1 VTFNPLVGGSNP
13 PRPTNLPVGY
23 AAAVVRLITALLL
36 WGLAASASA
45 ETLAA
50 PCDGVRISFPTVDA
64 EPTIRIF
71 KDSDVA
77 GWKPPACTRWPAEK
91 FHFIGTATASFRH
104 SGDASELARR
114 YGAISEYAAMRY
126 FSPSRQTWREL
137 SFEAF
142 ALRDANPASKR
153 GDFTAAEFVPGIP
166 RYFWQRG
173 ATEAPRPFPGSIDLV
188 NRIEVLERTADRL
201 VVAVTSEP
209 GTVAA
214 VMRLGRGDIRVVY
227 FLERDENARDAW
239 HYFAL
244 TSLAGI
250 AALGADNFYRASA
263 RGVFRHT
270 AGLPPEVRSQE

>member
-1 VTFNPLVGGSNP
+1 M
-13 PRPTNLPVGY
+13 
-23 AAAVVRLITALLL
+23 VRLATALLL
-36 WGLAASASA
+36 FGLAAPAPA
-45 ETLAA
+45 ETPLL
-50 PCDGVRISFPTVDA
+50 PCAGQRIGFPPVDA

-71 KDSDVA
+71 KETDLA
-77 GWKPPACTRWPAEK
+77 GWTPPACTGWPAEK
-91 FHFIGTATASFRH
+91 FEFVGTAAASFRH
-104 SGDASELARR
+104 NGDAIELARR

-126 FSPSRQTWREL
+126 FSPSRQAWRKL

-142 ALRDANPASKR
+142 ALKDANPANKR
-153 GDFTAAEFVPGIP
+153 GDFTAAEFVPGIAH
-166 RYFWQRG
+166 YFWQRG

-188 NRIEVLERTADRL
+188 NRIDVLERTPDRL
-201 VVAVTSEP
+201 VVVVTSEP
-209 GTVAA
+209 GTVAV

-227 FLERDENARDAW
+227 FLERDENARDVW

-270 AGLPPEVRSQE
+270 AGLPAEVAAP

>member
-1 VTFNPLVGGSNP
+1 MP
-13 PRPTNLPVGY
+13 PCAGT
-23 AAAVVRLITALLL
+23 
-36 WGLAASASA
+36 
-45 ETLAA
+45 
-50 PCDGVRISFPTVDA
+50 RIEFPAVDA

-71 KDSDVA
+71 KETDLA
-77 GWKPPACTRWPAEK
+77 GWKPPACTGWPAEK
-91 FHFIGTATASFRH
+91 YEFIGAAAASFRH
-104 SGDASELARR
+104 NGDAIELARR
-114 YGAISEYAAMRY
+114 YGAISLYDAMRY
-126 FSPSRQTWREL
+126 FSPRLQAWRKL

-153 GDFTAAEFVPGIP
+153 GDFTAAELIPGTA

-173 ATEAPRPFPGSIDLV
+173 ATEAPPPFPGSLDLV
-188 NRIEVLERTADRL
+188 HRLEVLELTPDHL

-209 GTVAA
+209 ATVAV

-227 FLERDENARDAW
+227 FLKRDDSARDVW

-270 AGLPPEVRSQE
+270 VGLPAEVRAP

>member
-1 VTFNPLVGGSNP
+1 MNRRKQNQSEYPN
-13 PRPTNLPVGY
+13 
-23 AAAVVRLITALLL
+23 VVRLATALLL
-36 WGLAASASA
+36 FGLAAPAPA
-45 ETLAA
+45 ETPLL
-50 PCDGVRISFPTVDA
+50 PCAGQRIGFPPVDA

-71 KDSDVA
+71 KETDLA
-77 GWKPPACTRWPAEK
+77 GWKPPACTGWPAEK
-91 FHFIGTATASFRH
+91 FEFVGTAAASFRH
-104 SGDASELARR
+104 NGDAIELARR

-126 FSPSRQTWREL
+126 FSPSRQAWREL

-142 ALRDANPASKR
+142 ALKDANRSNKR
-153 GDFTAAEFVPGIP
+153 GDFTAAEFVPGIAH
-166 RYFWQRG
+166 YFWQRG

-188 NRIEVLERTADRL
+188 NRIDVLERTPDRL
-201 VVAVTSEP
+201 VVVVTSEP
-209 GTVAA
+209 GTVAV

-227 FLERDENARDAW
+227 FLERNENARDVW

-270 AGLPPEVRSQE
+270 AGLPAEVAAP

>member
-1 VTFNPLVGGSNP
+1 MSLLNMKRRCT
-13 PRPTNLPVGY
+13 PV
-23 AAAVVRLITALLL
+23 AHLVRLTTALLL
-36 WGLAASASA
+36 FGLAVPAPA
-45 ETLAA
+45 ETPVV
-50 PCDGVRISFPTVDA
+50 PCAGPRIEFPPVGA
-64 EPTIRIF
+64 EPIIRIF
-71 KDSDVA
+71 KNTDVA
-77 GWKPPACTRWPAEK
+77 GWKPPPCTGWPAEK
-91 FHFIGTATASFRH
+91 FEFIGTAAASFRH
-104 SGDASELARR
+104 NGDTVVLARR

-126 FSPSRQTWREL
+126 FSPRRQAWREL

-142 ALRDANPASKR
+142 ALRDANPANKR
-153 GDFTAAEFVPGIP
+153 GDFTAAELVPGTP

-173 ATEAPRPFPGSIDLV
+173 ATEAPPPFPGSIDLI
-188 NRIEVLERTADRL
+188 NRIDIFEHTKDRL

-209 GTVAA
+209 GTIAV

-227 FLERDENARDAW
+227 FLERYQNAHDVW

-270 AGLPPEVRSQE
+270 VGLPAEVRAP

>member
-1 VTFNPLVGGSNP
+1 MTKQSEHAN
-13 PRPTNLPVGY
+13 
-23 AAAVVRLITALLL
+23 VVRLTTALLL
-36 WGLAASASA
+36 FGLAAPALA
-45 ETLAA
+45 ETPVV
-50 PCDGVRISFPTVDA
+50 PCAGPRIEFPAVGA
-64 EPTIRIF
+64 EPAIRVF
-71 KDSDVA
+71 KQTDLA
-77 GWKPPACTRWPAEK
+77 GWKPPACTGWPAEK
-91 FHFIGTATASFRH
+91 FEFIGTAAASFRH
-104 SGDASELARR
+104 NGDTIELARR

-126 FSPSRQTWREL
+126 FSPSRQAWREL

-142 ALRDANPASKR
+142 ALWDANATNKR
-153 GDFTAAEFVPGIP
+153 GDFTAAEFIPGAA

-173 ATEAPRPFPGSIDLV
+173 ATEAPPPFPGSIDLV
-188 NRIEVLERTADRL
+188 NRIDILERTPDRL

-209 GTVAA
+209 GTIAL

-227 FLERDENARDAW
+227 FLERDQSARDVW

-270 AGLPPEVRSQE
+270 AGLPPR

>member
-1 VTFNPLVGGSNP
+1 M
-13 PRPTNLPVGY
+13 
-23 AAAVVRLITALLL
+23 VRLATALLL
-36 WGLAASASA
+36 FGLAAPAPA
-45 ETLAA
+45 ETPLL
-50 PCDGVRISFPTVDA
+50 PCAGQRIGFPPVDA

-71 KDSDVA
+71 KETDLA
-77 GWKPPACTRWPAEK
+77 GWTPPACTGWPAEK
-91 FHFIGTATASFRH
+91 FEFVGTAAASFRH
-104 SGDASELARR
+104 NGDAIELARR

-126 FSPSRQTWREL
+126 FSPSRQAWREL

-142 ALRDANPASKR
+142 ALKDANPANKR
-153 GDFTAAEFVPGIP
+153 GDFTAAEFVPGIAH
-166 RYFWQRG
+166 YFWQRG

-188 NRIEVLERTADRL
+188 NRIDVLERTPDRL
-201 VVAVTSEP
+201 VVVVTSEP
-209 GTVAA
+209 GTVAV

-227 FLERDENARDAW
+227 FLERDENARDVW

-270 AGLPPEVRSQE
+270 AGLPAEVAAP